1 MKHIYINFFYCNL
14 LNDMLSIRS
23 LANGTSTTQNPET
36 QLTQHLQP
44 PPEGVPRRYS
54 DSSVTNAGQS
64 AQPHLAP
71 QSGALRKLSDTTAPK
86 SNLTTPS
93 TDGHLHLPSPPS
105 SPMLRHRRFKIFYY
119 ISYVV
124 LQWSGQF
131 YRSRFVEWST
141 WNVFL
146 SSERDGKHFIILVFL
161 VQTVRCGSSFYFSCQ
176 FMALAL
182 AHLGHKL
189 KEKTFA
195 VL

>member
-1 MKHIYINFFYCNL
+1 MAPLFCSIFIALNVTASPSINVWSMKHIYINFFYCNL

-105 SPMLRHRRFKIFYY
+105 SPMLRHRRFKIIYY
-119 ISYVV
+119 FSYVV

-131 YRSRFVEWST
+131 YRSCFVEWST
-141 WNVFL
+141 
-146 SSERDGKHFIILVFL
+146 
-161 VQTVRCGSSFYFSCQ
+161 
-176 FMALAL
+176 
-182 AHLGHKL
+182 
-189 KEKTFA
+189 
-195 VL
+195 